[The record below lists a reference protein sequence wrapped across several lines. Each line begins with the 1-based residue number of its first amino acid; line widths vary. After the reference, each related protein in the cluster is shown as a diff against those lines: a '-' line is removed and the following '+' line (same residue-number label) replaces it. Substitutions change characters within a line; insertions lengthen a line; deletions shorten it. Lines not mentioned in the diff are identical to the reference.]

1 MGVLLR
7 FIDIM
12 LTLYSILFFA
22 RALLSWFLPPQDPVM
37 GVVIAMTEPVLV
49 PLRRV
54 LPMAGGI
61 DFSPMAAAL
70 LIYVLRMVIM
80 AMGQAWL

>member
-12 LTLYSILFFA
+12 LTLYSLLFFA
-22 RALLSWFLPPQDPVM
+22 RALLSWFLPPHDPVM
-37 GVVIAMTEPVLV
+37 GMVNALTEPVLV

-61 DFSPMAAAL
+61 DFSPMVAAL
-70 LIYVLRMVIM
+70 LIYLLRMAVM
-80 AMGQAWL
+80 AVGQAWL